1 MDIRFIG
8 WCHQE
13 LHNKDKVW
21 GLIRKDEFEYQTF
34 WGRRGKKLQ
43 TKTRPMTDSEANKLI
58 RTKQNKGYREF
69 DKEELDQIHDNF
81 KKQVFVVGLKG

>member
-1 MDIRFIG
+1 
-8 WCHQE
+8 
-13 LHNKDKVW
+13 
-21 GLIRKDEFEYQTF
+21 
-34 WGRRGKKLQ
+34 
-43 TKTRPMTDSEANKLI
+43 MTDSEASKLI